1 MPHPIDIDRFVQKH
15 QVEIETL
22 VNLALNKA
30 GRTVENKMASGEVS
44 PRLTDVLPL
53 LLYEA
58 LLTSTV
64 ATLRLVAEMVN
75 ESARSD

>member
-1 MPHPIDIDRFVQKH
+1 MPQLIDIDRFVQEH

-30 GRTVENKMASGEVS
+30 GRTVECKVASGEVS
-44 PRLTDVLPL
+44 PQLTEVLPL

-75 ESARSD
+75 DSIRSE

>member
-1 MPHPIDIDRFVQKH
+1 MIDIDRFVQEH

-30 GRTVENKMASGEVS
+30 GRTVESKVASGEVS

-64 ATLRLVAEMVN
+64 ATLRLAAEMFN
-75 ESARSD
+75 DSMRSE